1 MLQWKSARL
10 PFYYKYAYTSG
21 VFTNKNISITSGSI
35 DLITGISEFCNKFS
49 IENVIR
55 EREAVNKYY
64 TINIEKFEDII
75 KFGDII
81 YSSEDFCLRRKYMQ
95 FLKFKKLVELD
106 KKVNEI
112 VDGSRRLD
120 DLKNLI

>member
-1 MLQWKSARL
+1 MKKC
-10 PFYYKYAYTSG
+10 P
-21 VFTNKNISITSGSI
+21 ITF
-35 DLITGISEFCNKFS
+35 LF
-49 IENVIR
+49 
-55 EREAVNKYY
+55 